1 MRIILQE
8 KQNLFHSWYL
18 RVSMILQLVCCRNNT
33 ISSTS
38 NVIESIIRYYGT
50 RTDEVIT
57 LVQYKAAPRKFRRVS
72 LSLFFTRDLSES
84 PLATSFFSLSNV
96 SWLWRGTLLPPEWWR
111 VTWGPTSCDAT
122 RFSDYIIESGNRIIA
137 ACPFICFTIELLLN
151 LILGYLCRL
160 NSG

>member
-1 MRIILQE
+1 
-8 KQNLFHSWYL
+8 
-18 RVSMILQLVCCRNNT
+18 MILQLVCCRDNT

-57 LVQYKAAPRKFRRVS
+57 LVQYKAAPGKLRRVS

-96 SWLWRGTLLPPEWWR
+96 SWL
-111 VTWGPTSCDAT
+111 
-122 RFSDYIIESGNRIIA
+122 
-137 ACPFICFTIELLLN
+137 
-151 LILGYLCRL
+151 
-160 NSG
+160 

>member
-1 MRIILQE
+1 MILGM
-8 KQNLFHSWYL
+8 HWYL
-18 RVSMILQLVCCRNNT
+18 RVSMIFQLVCCRNNT

-38 NVIESIIRYYGT
+38 NVIESIIGYYGT

-57 LVQYKAAPRKFRRVS
+57 LVQYKAAPWKLRRVS

-84 PLATSFFSLSNV
+84 SLATSFFSLSNV
-96 SWLWRGTLLPPEWWR
+96 SWLWWGTLLSPEWRR
-111 VTWGPTSCDAT
+111 VAWWPTSCDAT

-137 ACPFICFTIELLLN
+137 TCPFICFTIELLLN

-160 NSG
+160 NIGK